1 MLALAIPL
9 LSTFCHITGEFFRF
23 YVIEVGHR
31 IHTSLKQILF
41 AKNLRMSNA
50 TSKDFDSSEI
60 ESIIMRDTGVI
71 CQILLQYSNFVEEPF
86 KLIVSCYMTFQYV
99 GWYGAIIV
107 LTTLL
112 KFGTS
117 WLRNY
122 TEKDLRE

>member
-1 MLALAIPL
+1 
-9 LSTFCHITGEFFRF
+9 
-23 YVIEVGHR
+23 
-31 IHTSLKQILF
+31 
-41 AKNLRMSNA
+41 MSNA

-71 CQILLQYSNFVEEPF
+71 CQILWQYSNFVEEPF